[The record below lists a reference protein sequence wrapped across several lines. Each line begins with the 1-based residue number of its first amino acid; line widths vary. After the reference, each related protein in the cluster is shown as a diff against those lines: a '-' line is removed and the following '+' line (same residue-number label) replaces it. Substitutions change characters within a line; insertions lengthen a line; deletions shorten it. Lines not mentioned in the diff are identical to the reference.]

1 MGTLEVRRQRSLVAG
16 VVGTAPGSLSALTV
30 TGGLTVDA
38 REGRTVSFGRNRPE
52 VDICVGEDD
61 LGISRLHGQLVHRDH
76 RWWVRMTGRF
86 PARLR
91 DSVMVH
97 RDGDPLP
104 LTAGYTPLFLR
115 GSRGRNH
122 VLELFVA
129 GDDGRRPPPRPG
141 EPTLEPTR
149 WRLTAEEH
157 LALTV
162 LGQRYLFHDPHPQ
175 PLSRQQAAEQLAELQ
190 PGGRW
195 TAKKVEYL
203 VSGVRRRLSASGVPG
218 LRREEVGEPVGLAL
232 AVNLLGELVA
242 STTLVPLDLALL
254 DAPPPVAPG

>member
-1 MGTLEVRRQRSLVAG
+1 MGTLDVRRQRSLATGVA
-16 VVGTAPGSLSALTV
+16 GTAPGSLSALTV

-38 REGRTVSFGRNRPE
+38 REGRTLSFGRNRPE

-61 LGISRLHGQLVHRDH
+61 LGISRLHGQLTCRADQ
-76 RWWVRMTGRF
+76 WWVRVTGRF
-86 PARLR
+86 PARLQ

-97 RDGDPLP
+97 RDSDPLP
-104 LTAGYTPLFLR
+104 LPTGYTPLYLR

-129 GDDGRRPPPRPG
+129 GADGRRPPLRPS

-149 WRLTAEEH
+149 WRLTPEEH

-175 PLSRQQAAEQLAELQ
+175 PLSRQQAASQLTELQ
-190 PGGRW
+190 PAGRW
-195 TAKKVEYL
+195 TTKKVDYL
-203 VSGVRRRLSASGVPG
+203 VSGVRRRLSDSGVPG
-218 LRREEVGEPVGLAL
+218 LHREEVGEPVGLAL
-232 AVNLLGELVA
+232 TVNLLRELVA
-242 STTLVPLDLALL
+242 STTLVPLDLAML
-254 DAPPPVAPG
+254 DNPPPVT